1 MTSDAIDADFGPPL
15 ERGLAFDANAHARG
29 PAGAGDGGAEGPAPA
44 DAAFEGSAGFADALR
59 QALRHAHAVSARR
72 LCWCD
77 ADFAAWPLGDA
88 EWIELLT
95 RWSRAG
101 TRELVMVA
109 GSYEAIVRLHPRF
122 AAWRRDFAHVVRC
135 LVPEESHVTELPTLW
150 IDSADQAVRVFD
162 REHWRGR
169 AGFERVDRQH
179 AREEFDA
186 IAQRA
191 TAGFATVTL
200 GL

>member
-1 MTSDAIDADFGPPL
+1 MTSDAIDAEFGPPL
-15 ERGLAFDANAHARG
+15 ERVLAFDANTHARSV
-29 PAGAGDGGAEGPAPA
+29 AVADEAAPA
-44 DAAFEGSAGFADALR
+44 DVAFEGTAGFAAALY

-77 ADFAAWPLGDA
+77 PEFSAWPLGEA
-88 EWIELLT
+88 EWIDLLT
-95 RWSRAG
+95 RWSRG
-101 TRELVMVA
+101 SGRELVMVA
-109 GSYEAIVRLHPRF
+109 TSFEAIARRHPRF

-135 LVPEESHVTELPTLW
+135 LVPEESRSTDLPTLW

-169 AGFERVDRQH
+169 AGFDRVDRQR